1 MQKIIPAIAD
11 GKRQRTHGSCASPP
25 VASHSPYHFLFLSIF
40 SEVFFSI
47 YHLAFIWR
55 SFGVHFHTVAPCA
68 CTFFCHLLR
77 SVCSYFHYHFDS
89 LLALFFFFCFT
100 VLYNF
105 VNCLGIYL
113 DIWTVVNLVEIVFL
127 LSLFRSIRQYNLTF
141 ARARSPFCRD
151 KNVKT
156 FIWMRG
162 INSSIPLHTSYAR
175 MVIVGSIVVVVP
187 SQQWK
192 L

>member
-1 MQKIIPAIAD
+1 MAKGNVPTDRARRLRLPAIRHIISYFFPFLA
-11 GKRQRTHGSCASPP
+11 KFF
-25 VASHSPYHFLFLSIF
+25 FLFI
-40 SEVFFSI
+40 
-47 YHLAFIWR
+47 IWR
-55 SFGVHFHTVAPCA
+55 SFGVHLAFTFTLLRLPRAH
-68 CTFFCHLLR
+68 FFCHLLR
-77 SVCSYFHYHFDS
+77 SVCIYFHYHFDS
-89 LLALFFFFCFT
+89 LLALFFFCFT